1 MLLFKRKVQIPTE
14 RLMLRLPLHR
24 DYRHWSELRLNSKDF
39 LSPWEPS
46 WATDHLS
53 RKSFANRVY
62 WAQRS
67 VTSGSGIPLF
77 IERQDDGVLLGA
89 VTLDNMRRGPAQA
102 ATLGYWIG
110 APYARQGYMR
120 EALTACLSYA
130 FQNEGLSRLEAAC
143 LPENVASRGV
153 LEKSGFKYEGVAQS
167 YLQING
173 RWRTHVLYAALRFD
187 RRGRTSAG

>member
-120 EALTACLSYA
+120 EALIACVNYA
-130 FQNEGLSRLEAAC
+130 FHMNWCHISYVELLWHEITVPFALTASQQRGILSPPIVSNTTSKP
-143 LPENVASRGV
+143 LPPVC
-153 LEKSGFKYEGVAQS
+153 
-167 YLQING
+167 
-173 RWRTHVLYAALRFD
+173 
-187 RRGRTSAG
+187 